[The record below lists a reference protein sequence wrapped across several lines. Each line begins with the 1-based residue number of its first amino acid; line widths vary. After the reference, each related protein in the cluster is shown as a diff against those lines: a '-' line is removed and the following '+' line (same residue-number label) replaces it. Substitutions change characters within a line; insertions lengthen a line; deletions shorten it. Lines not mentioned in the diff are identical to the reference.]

1 MTQHG
6 ILLARAQA
14 LSDPANVDH
23 LTVALCDVAL
33 GRQLDAPTLAAL
45 EPDDRWRL
53 TWMTAGEARDELD
66 RRAR

>member
-14 LSDPANVDH
+14 LSDPARVDH

-33 GRQLDAPTLAAL
+33 GRQLDAQTLAAL

-53 TWMTAGEARDELD
+53 TWMPAVEARDELD